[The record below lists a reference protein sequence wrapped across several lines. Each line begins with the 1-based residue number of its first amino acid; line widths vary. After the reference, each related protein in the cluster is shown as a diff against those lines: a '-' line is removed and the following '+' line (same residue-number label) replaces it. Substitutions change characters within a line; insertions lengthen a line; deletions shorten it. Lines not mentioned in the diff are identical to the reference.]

1 MPSGG
6 DEQYRRLIVKN
17 KGMVDV
23 GVKKKTKRLARA
35 AAFVRLNEKIAER
48 IKNNDMPKGNVLE
61 NARIAGILAAKNTA
75 GLIPLCHNIELEY
88 VGVNFKFANGG
99 IAIESLVRATGKTG
113 VEMEAII
120 ASAIAAITI
129 YDMCKMFTKSI
140 EIQDIHLIEKRGGK
154 SGIYI
159 RRSR

>member
-23 GVKKKTKRLARA
+23 GVKKKTKRMACA
-35 AAFVRLNEKIAER
+35 AAFVCLNEEIAER
-48 IKNNDMPKGNVLE
+48 IKNNNMPKGNVME

-88 VGVNFKFANGG
+88 VGVNFKFVNGG
-99 IAIESLVRATGKTG
+99 IAIESLIRATGKTG

-120 ASAIAAITI
+120 ASTIAAITI
-129 YDMCKMFTKSI
+129 YDMCKMLSKSI
-140 EIQDIHLIEKRGGK
+140 EIQNIYLLEKRGGK
-154 SGIYI
+154 SGIYK
-159 RRSR
+159 RKA

>member
-1 MPSGG
+1 
-6 DEQYRRLIVKN
+6 VKDT
-17 KGMVDV
+17 GMVDI
-23 GVKKKTKRLARA
+23 GAKKNTKRLARA
-35 AAFVRLNEKIAER
+35 AAFVRLNKEVSER

-88 VGVNFKFANGG
+88 AGIKFRFVDGG
-99 IAIESLVRATGKTG
+99 IAIESLIKATGRTG

-140 EIQDIHLIEKRGGK
+140 EIQDICLLEKSGGK
-154 SGIYI
+154 SGTYI
-159 RRSR
+159 RKNWL